1 MNPVS
6 ILSLATAVPA
16 YVIEQGDVEKL
27 APQVFPELFAHYPVM
42 IDIFQNAGI
51 ARRRT
56 VRPLAWYL
64 EPRDWSDRSAVF
76 HEAGLALFEEAAR
89 AAIDRAGL
97 AAREIDTVVTVCSS
111 GVATPSLEARA
122 MQGIGFRSDVRRV
135 PVFGLGC
142 AGGVSGLAL
151 AAELVRSDPGKI
163 VLLVVVELCSLAFRI
178 DRRTKEDA
186 VASALFGDGAA
197 ALVLQANGGGGL
209 ATVRDAAQHTW
220 PDTLD
225 VMGWSFDPVGFGV
238 VLSRSVPIFVERR
251 FPPVARKLLD
261 EAGLKADEVGRYVCH
276 PGGGK
281 VIDAIE
287 RALTLP
293 AGTLD
298 FERDVLREY
307 GNMSAPTVLFALQ
320 RVLNSSTKGALALS
334 ALGPGF
340 TASMVALDPVRG

>member
-1 MNPVS
+1 MEPVS
-6 ILSLATAVPA
+6 IVSLATAVPA
-16 YVIEQGDVEKL
+16 HVVEQGEVEKL
-27 APQVFPELFAHYPVM
+27 APKVFPELFAHYPAM
-42 IDIFQNAGI
+42 IEIFQNAGI
-51 ARRRT
+51 ERRRT
-56 VRPLAWYL
+56 VQPLAWYL
-64 EPRDWSDRSAVF
+64 APRDWSDRSEVF

-89 AAIDRAGL
+89 AAMARAGL
-97 AAREIDTVVTVCSS
+97 APNKIDTIVTVCSS

-122 MQGIGFRSDVRRV
+122 MRNIGFRSDVRRV

-142 AGGVSGLAL
+142 AGGVSGLSL
-151 AAELVRSDPGKI
+151 AAELARADPGKI

-209 ATVRDAAQHTW
+209 ATVRGAAQHTW
-220 PDTLD
+220 PDTLN

-238 VLSRSVPIFVERR
+238 VLSRSVPIFIERR
-251 FPPVARKLLD
+251 LPPVARKLLH
-261 EAGLKADEVGRYVCH
+261 EVGVAADEVGRYICH

-281 VIDAIE
+281 VVDAIE
-287 RALTLP
+287 RALALSSG
-293 AGTLD
+293 ALD

-307 GNMSAPTVLFALQ
+307 GNMSAPTVLFVLQ
-320 RVLNSSTKGALALS
+320 CVLDSAPQGALAIS

-340 TASMVALDPVRG
+340 TASMVALDPVRS

>member
-6 ILSLATAVPA
+6 ILSAATAVP
-16 YVIEQGDVEKL
+16 VHVVEQGEVEKL
-27 APQVFPELFAHYPVM
+27 APKVFPELFAHYPAM

-64 EPRDWSDRSAVF
+64 VPRDWSDRSAVF
-76 HEAGLALFEEAAR
+76 HEAGLALFEEATR
-89 AAIDRAGL
+89 AALYRAGL
-97 AAREIDTVVTVCSS
+97 AARAVDTIVTICSS

-122 MQGIGFRSDVRRV
+122 MQAIGFRSGVQRI

-151 AAELVRSDPGKI
+151 AAELARSDPGKI

-178 DRRTKEDA
+178 DRGTKEDA

-209 ATVRDAAQHTW
+209 ATIRGAAQYTW

-238 VLSRSVPIFVERR
+238 VLSRSVPVFIERR
-251 FPPVARKLLD
+251 FPPVAVKLLG
-261 EAGLKADEVGRYVCH
+261 EAGLVSDEVGRYVCH

-281 VIDAIE
+281 VVDAIE
-287 RALTLP
+287 RALALP
-293 AGTLD
+293 SGSLD
-298 FERDVLREY
+298 CERDVLREY
-307 GNMSAPTVLFALQ
+307 GNMSAPTVLF
-320 RVLNSSTKGALALS
+320 VLERILGSSAKGALALS

-340 TASMVALDPVRG
+340 TASMVALDPVGG